1 MNERTTIYAHQIAR
15 LDKLGKLYEEVA
27 VKGKATW
34 QDAQRAFNNYCRV
47 QQIKF
52 EVTVQLLNVGK

>member
-1 MNERTTIYAHQIAR
+1 MNEKQTIYANQISR

-34 QDAQRAFNNYCRV
+34 QDAQIAFNNYCRV

-52 EVTVQLLNVGK
+52 ETTVQLLNVDK